1 MISLK
6 LENKN
11 ERMSAAISVGVHVLI
26 LLIAIFFYKCYTV
39 PNPPPETTQGIDIAF
54 GDVVVD
60 QGETENPFDAA
71 PEQATS
77 AAQPGVEEL
86 VEEVTEPVDQPLES
100 EHLVEETE
108 VTEPETVVEEVIP
121 ETETTVT
128 ETSVETEVETET
140 ESENTENTEATEET
154 ESESKPELGGLGGL
168 GNLPGGPGEQSG
180 TVGDPNA
187 TEKTNLSTGLGTA
200 EIPKGWGIA
209 TEPKP
214 AVKESGEVTIS
225 VEFNRSGQV
234 IPGSVKFVKGN
245 LNLFNANKDVIT
257 KSLEEELKFT
267 QTDTSQAPKSRNKA
281 TFRFEFRGH

>member
-54 GDVVVD
+54 GDVVVN

-77 AAQPGVEEL
+77 AAQPEVEEL

-128 ETSVETEVETET
+128 ETSVETEVETE
-140 ESENTENTEATEET
+140 SKNTENTEATEET

-187 TEKTNLSTGLGTA
+187 TEKTKLPGGT
-200 EIPKGWGIA
+200 EVTMSKGWGIA

-214 AVKESGEVTIS
+214 AVKEAGEVTIS